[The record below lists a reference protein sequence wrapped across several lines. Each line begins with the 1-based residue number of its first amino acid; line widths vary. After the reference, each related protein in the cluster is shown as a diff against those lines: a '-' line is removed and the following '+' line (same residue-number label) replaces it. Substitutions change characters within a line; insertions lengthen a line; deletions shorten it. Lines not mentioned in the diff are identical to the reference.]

1 MKGILRLGCLGFFAL
16 LASASWAD
24 GCKLGDYGTLPVEM
38 LDGRA
43 TTMVKING
51 SDTRFVL
58 DTGASFNFMSRANA
72 TALGLRLQPA
82 PFGYRMSG
90 VGGSVGV
97 DFTRVM
103 SFGVLDAT
111 IKRVAFLVGGT
122 DMGYG
127 LLGANLLDV
136 ADLEADLAHGKMTLF
151 KPDHCKNAA
160 LAYWTKDGRYEVAD
174 IDSPADEQDR
184 RTFVKVTIN
193 GKPLRALLDSG
204 AYATTLSHRAAERV
218 GIDLKQAEARKDDTI
233 GVGGKSVKT
242 WIVPID
248 SYSVGTETIQ
258 HSKMLVLDEDMG
270 DTDVLLGVD
279 FFLAHHMYIA
289 NSQKKVYFTYNG
301 GRVFSF
307 ADAPGDEAKPADAS
321 ASGAGSAALG
331 TAPEYARRGVA
342 NLSRGMP
349 KAAIADLTQAIGL
362 APDQA
367 AYYAD
372 RARAYVADKQPD
384 AALTDLDKSLSLDPK
399 NVDALLLRAIV
410 RLAHEDRVGATADV
424 TAASALAAAGSA
436 QARSLADLYID
447 LDQPTAALPLLDDW
461 IRMHRDDALLGAAL
475 NARCWAR
482 GLSNQML
489 DDALKDCRKAIRRD
503 GDQPAY
509 LDSLGLVQLRLRH
522 DAEAIKAYEQALAQK
537 PKSAW
542 SRYGLGLAKIHSG
555 QTDAGRADLAAAR
568 AIDPAIATR
577 AARYGLKAAAP

>member
-1 MKGILRLGCLGFFAL
+1 MKGILRLGCLGFLAL
-16 LASASWAD
+16 LTPTSWAD

-38 LDGRA
+38 LNGQA
-43 TTMVKING
+43 TTIVKING

-58 DTGASFNFMSRANA
+58 DTGAAFNFMSRA
-72 TALGLRLQPA
+72 TALSLGLRLQPA

-174 IDSPADEQDR
+174 IDSPADEQDQ
-184 RTFVKVTIN
+184 RTFVKVLIN

-204 AYATTLSHRAAERV
+204 AYATALSRRAAERV
-218 GIDLKQAEARKDDTI
+218 GIELKESEARKDDAI

-289 NSQKKVYFTYNG
+289 NSQKKIYFTYNG

-307 ADAPGDEAKPADAS
+307 ADAPDDEDKSADAS
-321 ASGAGSAALG
+321 ASSTSSTAPT

-349 KAAIADLTQAIGL
+349 KAAIADLSQAIGL

-372 RARAYVADKQPD
+372 RARAYLADKQSD
-384 AALTDLDKSLSLDPK
+384 AALTDLDKSLSLEPR
-399 NVDALLLRAIV
+399 NVDTLLLRAHV
-410 RLAHEDRVGATADV
+410 RMAHEDRAGATADV
-424 TAASALAAAGSA
+424 TAASALAAAGST
-436 QARSLADLYID
+436 QTRSLADLYID
-447 LDQPTAALPLLDDW
+447 LDQPAAALPFLDDW

-489 DDALKDCRKAIRRD
+489 GDALKDCRKAIRRD

-509 LDSLGLVQLRLRH
+509 LDSLGLVQLRLGH
-522 DAEAIKAYEQALAQK
+522 DADAIKAYEQALAQK
-537 PKSAW
+537 PKAAW

-555 QTDAGRADLAAAR
+555 QVDAGRVDLAAAR
-568 AIDPAIATR
+568 ALDPNIATQ
-577 AARYGLKAAAP
+577 AGRYGLKAPAP